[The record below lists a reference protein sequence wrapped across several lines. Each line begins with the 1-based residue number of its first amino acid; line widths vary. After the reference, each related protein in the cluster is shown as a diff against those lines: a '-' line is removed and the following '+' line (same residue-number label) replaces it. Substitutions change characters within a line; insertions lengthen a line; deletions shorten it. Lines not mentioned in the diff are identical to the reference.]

1 MSETLSISSQVGSSE
16 IADPTLVTHWIDGAP
31 ATGGGRSLTITDPA
45 LGHGVRKVELADEAL
60 VDRAVAS
67 AAAAAETWGEVPLP
81 KRVERLRTLRNL
93 IWDRRAEVIELIG
106 AEHGKVQPDAMG
118 ELQRGIEVVDL
129 ACSAS
134 LVVRGRYSDQVATGV
149 DVYSMRQPLGVCVG
163 ITPFNF
169 PAMVPLWMFPVA
181 LAAGNAFVL
190 KPSERDPSAP
200 RYLAELASEAGIPPG
215 VLNVV
220 HGDKV
225 AVDALCEH
233 PDVAS
238 VSFVGSTPIARYV
251 YERATA
257 AGKRAQ
263 ALGGAKNHMVVLPDA
278 DLDVAADAVTS
289 AAYGST
295 GQRCM
300 AISTLVAVGGVG
312 DALAAKVQER
322 LGAIRTGPATDASA
336 EMGPLVS
343 GAARDRVH
351 DAIDSA
357 EREGAAVVSDGRG
370 VSVEGH
376 EDGFF
381 VGPTLIDHVAPS
393 MQVYREEIFGPVLIM
408 LRTETLDEAI
418 ALVNANPYGNGA
430 AVFTSDGGVARRFK
444 RTVTAGMV
452 GVNVP
457 IPVPVAFYSFGGW
470 KDSLF
475 GDRHLYGEEGFDFYT
490 RAKVVTERWPTV
502 ASDGVGLAFPG
513 R

>member
-1 MSETLSISSQVGSSE
+1 MSETLSTGE
-16 IADPTLVTHWIDGAP
+16 LRGALGAADLVTHWIDGAP
-31 ATGGGRSLTITDPA
+31 ATGGGRRAPVSDPA
-45 LGHGVRKVELADEAL
+45 TGRTAREVELADADL

-67 AAAAAETWGEVPLP
+67 AVAAARTWGETPLP
-81 KRVERLRTLRNL
+81 KRVERLRALRDL
-93 IWDRRAEVIELIG
+93 IVAREDDIVELIG
-106 AEHGKVQPDAMG
+106 AEHGKVRADALG
-118 ELQRGIEVVDL
+118 ELHRGIEVLDL

-134 LVVRGRYSDQVATGV
+134 LVVRGRYSDQVANGI
-149 DVYSMRQPLGVCVG
+149 DVYSLRQPLGVCVG

-169 PAMVPLWMFPVA
+169 PAMVPLWMFPIA

-190 KPSERDPSAP
+190 KPSERDPSGP
-200 RYLAELASEAGIPPG
+200 RLLVELATEAGIPPG
-215 VLNVV
+215 VLNLVN
-220 HGDKV
+220 GDK
-225 AVDALCEH
+225 ASVDALCSH

-278 DLDVAADAVTS
+278 DLDVVADAATS

-300 AISTLVAVGGVG
+300 AISTVVAVGGIG
-312 DALAAKVQER
+312 DALADKVRER
-322 LGAIRTGPATDASA
+322 LEAIRTGPATDRDA

-351 DAIDSA
+351 DAIVAA
-357 EREGAAVVSDGRG
+357 EREGAAVVSDGRDLQ
-370 VSVEGH
+370 VPGH
-376 EDGFF
+376 EEGFF
-381 VGPTLIDHVAPS
+381 VGPTLIDHVEPS
-393 MQVYREEIFGPVLIM
+393 MEVYREEIFGPVLIM
-408 LRTETLDEAI
+408 LRAESLDAALE
-418 ALVNANPYGNGA
+418 LVNANPYGNGA
-430 AVFTSDGGVARRFK
+430 AIFTSDGGAARRFK
-444 RTVTAGMV
+444 RAVTAGMV

-457 IPVPVAFYSFGGW
+457 IPVPVAFFSFGGW

-475 GDRHLYGEEGFDFYT
+475 GDRHLYGEEGFEFFT
-490 RAKVVTERWPTV
+490 RAKVVTERWP
-502 ASDGVGLAFPG
+502 AARSDGVGLAFPG

>member
-1 MSETLSISSQVGSSE
+1 MSGTLSTDAPLGTTAAE
-16 IADPTLVTHWIDGAP
+16 PDLVTHWIDGEP
-31 ATGGGRSLTITDPA
+31 AAGGGRTLAITDPA
-45 LGHGVRKVELADEAL
+45 LGHAVRRVELADEAL
-60 VDRAVAS
+60 VDRVVAS
-67 AAAAAETWGEVPLP
+67 ATAAAEAWADVPLP
-81 KRVERLRTLRNL
+81 KRVERLRALRNL
-93 IWDRRAEVIELIG
+93 IWDRRAQLIDLIG
-106 AEHGKVQPDAMG
+106 AEHGKVRSDAMG
-118 ELQRGIEVVDL
+118 ELQRGLEVLDL

-134 LVVRGRYSDQVATGV
+134 LLVRGRYSDQVAGGV
-149 DVYSMRQPLGVCVG
+149 DVYSLRQPLGVCVG

-169 PAMVPLWMFPVA
+169 PAMVPLWMFPIA

-200 RYLAELASEAGIPPG
+200 TLLAELATGAGIPPG

-225 AVDALCEH
+225 AVDALCSH

-238 VSFVGSTPIARYV
+238 VSFVGSTPVAKHV

-257 AGKRAQ
+257 AGKRVQ

-278 DLDVAADAVTS
+278 DLDVAADAATS

-300 AISTLVAVGGVG
+300 AVSTLVAVGDVG
-312 DALAAKVQER
+312 DALTAKVKER
-322 LGAIRTGPATDASA
+322 LARIRTGPATDVEA

-351 DAIDSA
+351 DAIESA
-357 EREGAAVVSDGRG
+357 EREGASVVSDGRG
-370 VSVEGH
+370 VGVDGH

-381 VGPTLIDHVAPS
+381 VGPTLIDRVTPS
-393 MQVYREEIFGPVLIM
+393 MGVYREEIFGPVLIIV
-408 LRTETLDEAI
+408 RVGTFDEAL

-444 RTVTAGMV
+444 RKVTAGMV

-490 RAKVVTERWPTV
+490 RAKVVTERWPAAV
-502 ASDGVGLAFPG
+502 SDGVGLAFPG